1 MGVDV
6 SVGVKVGAAAEG
18 TISGV
23 DVWVGE
29 AMVSVGRGVKV
40 SAGVML
46 AGRINPLELD
56 APAPLLSDT
65 GTEVNVAE
73 AGGSI
78 NVMAESIW
86 IRPAPE
92 YRSQPTGPTSSA
104 VDSIAFLTTP
114 ALLVKENRIAASP
127 LTKGADIEVPLCVK

>member
-1 MGVDV
+1 MDV

-29 AMVSVGRGVKV
+29 AMVCVGRGVTV
-40 SAGVML
+40 SDGVML
-46 AGRINPLELD
+46 AGRKNPLELD
-56 APAPLLSDT
+56 APVPLLSDIEA
-65 GTEVNVAE
+65 EVTVAE

-78 NVMAESIW
+78 SAMAESIW
-86 IRPAPE
+86 MRPAPE
-92 YRSQPTGPTSSA
+92 YRSQPTGPTSNA

-114 ALLVKENRIAASP
+114 ALLVKEKRIAASP
-127 LTKGADIEVPLCVK
+127 LTKGADMEVPLCVK

>member
-1 MGVDV
+1 M
-6 SVGVKVGAAAEG
+6 GVKVGAAAEG

-23 DVWVGE
+23 DVWVRE
-29 AMVSVGRGVKV
+29 AIVSVGRAVKV
-40 SAGVML
+40 SDGVLL
-46 AGRINPLELD
+46 AGRKNPFGLD
-56 APAPLLSDT
+56 APAPPLSDL
-65 GTEVNVAE
+65 GIEVNAAV

-78 NVMAESIW
+78 NAMAESIW

-114 ALLVKENRIAASP
+114 ALLVKEKRIAASP
-127 LTKGADIEVPLCVK
+127 LTKGADMDVPLCVK

>member
-1 MGVDV
+1 MA
-6 SVGVKVGAAAEG
+6 VKVGAASEG

-29 AMVSVGRGVKV
+29 AIGRVGRGVKV
-40 SAGVML
+40 SDGVLL
-46 AGRINPLELD
+46 AGRKNPSELD
-56 APAPLLSDT
+56 APTPPLSDL
-65 GTEVNVAE
+65 GTEVNAAVT
-73 AGGSI
+73 GGSI
-78 NVMAESIW
+78 NAMAESIW

-127 LTKGADIEVPLCVK
+127 LTKGADMDVPLCVK